1 MRSPREFLSGEFLK
15 VKYTRRLS
23 TEYPPE
29 LRQVPGPIE
38 STVRSNDRHL
48 VGLEP
53 AYIKLMIRV
62 VCLLKLANKSP
73 DKSEEIVRQNSSLV
87 NIPDSNLEDGQV
99 SSPSPM
105 ISSLALR

>member
-38 STVRSNDRHL
+38 STVMNDCHNF
-48 VGLEP
+48 
-53 AYIKLMIRV
+53 A
-62 VCLLKLANKSP
+62 CLLAIQFAL
-73 DKSEEIVRQNSSLV
+73 
-87 NIPDSNLEDGQV
+87 
-99 SSPSPM
+99 
-105 ISSLALR
+105 LALHSGYCCKLQKSSRK

>member
-38 STVRSNDRHL
+38 STAHCYLN
-48 VGLEP
+48 
-53 AYIKLMIRV
+53 KLM
-62 VCLLKLANKSP
+62 KQKGSKSHLHY
-73 DKSEEIVRQNSSLV
+73 SNILYSTFHYSLV
-87 NIPDSNLEDGQV
+87 TSHAKI
-99 SSPSPM
+99 
-105 ISSLALR
+105 I